1 MVPTYLHLHLD
12 TCRRDLLSFGTFKKN
27 GTQKQGTTNPPHG
40 NPRTPQQP
48 PSHEIA
54 TRQWKKPSDKRQVRV
69 HETRGTD
76 QRRKL
81 SLGRPPGS
89 TGGSSCLGVVQP
101 PRQLGWGVPRCVFY
115 MKTNRFFLSSS
126 CIRQYATLYVTVGF
140 GFTRPAGQLEREI
153 DGGLYST
160 LLRDKNRARYR
171 ERTLQSRI
179 CDSFFLYTLQT
190 GLLRLGAVSCDL

>member
-1 MVPTYLHLHLD
+1 MSARLALIRNLKKEWD
-12 TCRRDLLSFGTFKKN
+12 TKA
-27 GTQKQGTTNPPHG
+27 G
-40 NPRTPQQP
+40 NHKHTVGTPQTPQRP
-48 PSHEIA
+48 PSHEFA
-54 TRQWKKPSDKRQVRV
+54 TDQSNQTSDKRQVRV